1 MNIYIKDL
9 TINQQRNFYRQAK
22 RAYLTLLAHGWVEPG
37 TDRYGE
43 FMKELEDIDKWLSEN
58 DR

>member
-22 RAYLTLLAHGWVEPG
+22 RAYLTLLSQGWVEPG

-43 FMKELEDIDKWLSEN
+43 FMKELEDIEKWLSEN